1 MTAATKSVVQIKPA
15 NIQTAVFK
23 INGTAPYVQARFSA
37 KAMQAM
43 RAKMLEGSTAKG
55 KKVREARDFED
66 DFEQAKHISTEV
78 IPGIRGLVCFPIN
91 SFNPV

>member
-1 MTAATKSVVQIKPA
+1 
-15 NIQTAVFK
+15 
-23 INGTAPYVQARFSA
+23 VQARFSA

-66 DFEQAKHISTEV
+66 DFEQAKHISTEGW
-78 IPGIRGLVCFPIN
+78 PGKARHGEARQAWRGMAGLGTARQGRRG
-91 SFNPV
+91 SE